1 MTHHFHA
8 VVWIDH
14 EDARIFEFG
23 TSGVEKHHI
32 KGESHPG
39 HVHHKAGT
47 VGQGRI
53 HEDKKFFDAVVAAL
67 KANHEVLVVG
77 HGQPKVEFAHYVR
90 DHVPD
95 LHKRI
100 MGVETMNQPT
110 EGEIVAF
117 ARKFFDAKDRTTPQR

>member
-1 MTHHFHA
+1 MTQAVVPRKVRQKEERDMTHHFHA

-23 TSGVEKHHI
+23 TTGVEKHHI

-53 HEDKKFFDAVVAAL
+53 HEDKKFFAAVVAAL
-67 KANHEVLVVG
+67 KPNHEVLVVG
-77 HGQPKVEFAHYVR
+77 HGHERSQH
-90 DHVPD
+90 
-95 LHKRI
+95 
-100 MGVETMNQPT
+100 VETVHDYPDFRNIDVL
-110 EGEIVAF
+110 E
-117 ARKFFDAKDRTTPQR
+117 